1 LFVDEDGNP
10 IEAGNENLLYFD
22 ENGHELP
29 EEIAQQL
36 IETGKYFDS
45 REYYQSMSCTE
56 SQVTFNESASNN
68 AVRVAQP
75 PPSSSSYSRHESKSN
90 HYIQQKTSSSD
101 VAQAH
106 AIALAEAQARIF
118 AEAQLQLRR
127 REEELAQ
134 IEADANR
141 ESSRLKELIDQ
152 TTFQQQQLELQKH
165 IEYQLQLQQQQKKL
179 EEDYSKSLSNTDVE
193 KSQSLRRIPMPPPK
207 KTSDASD
214 ASFSY
219 SQHKFNNNNNNN
231 NHYAQMPTKSGN
243 SVFSGQ
249 STHAQ
254 QVFDLAELITGN
266 MSPRDDERRDGE
278 EEIILQANN
287 QRFVLDE
294 FEKLREIK
302 EFFITRLITD
312 NERYYNL
319 LF

>member
-1 LFVDEDGNP
+1 MFVDEDGNP
-10 IEAGNENLLYFD
+10 IEAGTENLLYFD

-36 IETGKYFDS
+36 LETGKYFDS

-56 SQVTFNESASNN
+56 SQVAFSESATNN

-90 HYIQQKTSSSD
+90 HYLQQKTSSSD

-165 IEYQLQLQQQQKKL
+165 IEYQLQLQQQQKKF
-179 EEDYSKSLSNTDVE
+179 EEEYSKSLSNTDVE

-207 KTSDASD
+207 KTNDASD

-219 SQHKFNNNNNNN
+219 SQHKLNSNN
-231 NHYAQMPTKSGN
+231 NHYAHVPTKSGN

-249 STHAQ
+249 SSHAQ

-278 EEIILQANN
+278 EEVILQANN
-287 QRFVLDE
+287 QRFVFYE
-294 FEKLREIK
+294 FGKLK
-302 EFFITRLITD
+302 NFLKAGS
-312 NERYYNL
+312 
-319 LF
+319 